1 MTNNL
6 INTKYQYIYINKYIN
21 IFFEINIFIYF
32 SAKNQ
37 FISKLKNIT
46 IYQSYKEFVN
56 IINYII
62 YLNVN

>member
-1 MTNNL
+1 MTDNL

-62 YLNVN
+62 YLNLN